1 MLNDQMLQLAFSVY
15 NNPGVYA
22 LLLGSGVSRSASIPT
37 GWEVVT
43 DLINQAAA
51 ALGEPSPKV
60 PETWFKQR
68 FGQEPGYD
76 ALLEALGKSSF
87 ERNAILRHYFEPTDT
102 EREQGIKLPTAA
114 HRAIAWLIKQ
124 GYFRVVVTTNFDRL
138 LEIAL
143 EDEGVRP
150 DVISTQAQLE
160 GMRPLQHSNITIIKL
175 HGDYLDGNFK
185 NTAEELAVYTDEMNA
200 LLDRIFDEYGLVV
213 CGWSGEWDGAL
224 REAIERTSQ
233 RRYSTYWLSYT
244 LPQERARKLI
254 DHRDAQM
261 IANMNSDDFF
271 DNLRKMVFA
280 LERSNRNSPLSVTVA
295 VQHTKR
301 LIPSPGTYIEL
312 EEFFRSEVE
321 RAFEIFTNEDF
332 IKRRTETVQAS
343 QGRQE
348 IFQAIWELYYEV
360 TEIALNMAAMIAW
373 YGTGDHSRYF
383 TEAIERWIE
392 LPFDKN
398 NHEEQFNIW
407 RFIPAL
413 SLIYV
418 VGIASAGNKN
428 WTHLPAILRQPRV
441 LSRRKNQNL
450 MVIEVIGDEVILD
463 GLLRSLEL
471 SHFPVLLCTMLRRIF
486 QELMPSEQNYGRAF
500 DVFDMFWGLLY
511 LDQHSESGRD
521 WEPGFSLVFE
531 GRSWKYL
538 ADFWKQAAIQGKDWQ
553 ILQLGLFEGQT
564 DRVQNALELFV
575 RFIHRVQEGKGFMNR
590 LPNYPQVY
598 NDHRPDV
605 IRSGTISVPR
615 R

>member
-43 DLINQAAA
+43 DLINQAAL
-51 ALGEPSPKV
+51 ALGEDL
-60 PETWFKQR
+60 PEMPEVWFKQR

-87 ERNAILRHYFEPTDT
+87 ERNAILRRYFEPTDK
-102 EREQGIKLPTAA
+102 EREQGIKLPAAA
-114 HRAIAWLIKQ
+114 HRAIAWFIKQ

-138 LEIAL
+138 LEMAL
-143 EDEGVRP
+143 EDEGIRP
-150 DVISTQAQLE
+150 DVISSQSQLE

-213 CGWSGEWDGAL
+213 CGWSGEWDTAL
-224 REAIERTSQ
+224 RQAIERTVQ
-233 RRYSTYWLSYT
+233 RRYSTFWLSYT
-244 LPQERARKLI
+244 SPQKRAQKLI

-261 IANMNSDDFF
+261 IANMSSDDFF
-271 DNLRKMVFA
+271 GNLRKMVFA
-280 LERSNRNSPLSVTVA
+280 LERSNKNNPLSVTVA

-301 LIPSPGTYIEL
+301 LIPDAGSYIEL

-321 RAFEIFTNEDF
+321 RAFGIFTSEDF
-332 IKRRTETVQAS
+332 IEQRVETVQAS
-343 QGRQE
+343 QDRQKT
-348 IFQAIWELYYEV
+348 FRAVWELYYEV
-360 TEIALNMAAMIAW
+360 TEIPLNMAAVIAW
-373 YGTGDHSRYF
+373 YGTNNHSRYF

-392 LPFDKN
+392 LPFNKN
-398 NHEEQFNIW
+398 DHDERFNIW
-407 RFIPAL
+407 RFLPVL

-418 VGIASAGNKN
+418 TGVALAGNQN
-428 WTHLPAILRQPRV
+428 WTHLPAILKHPRV
-441 LSRRKNQNL
+441 LSPRKNQTL
-450 MVIEVIGDEVILD
+450 AVTEVIGDEVILD
-463 GLLRSLEL
+463 GLLRGMEL
-471 SHFPVLLCTMLRRIF
+471 DRFPISICTMLRQIF

-511 LDQHSESGRD
+511 LDQYSESGRD
-521 WEPGFSLVFE
+521 WEPGFSLIYE

-538 ADFWKQAAIQGKDWQ
+538 TDFWKQAATQGKDWQ
-553 ILQLGLFEGQT
+553 VLQLGLFEGET
-564 DRVQNALELFV
+564 DRVQNALE
-575 RFIHRVQEGKGFMNR
+575 RFIRFVHGVQEGKAFMNR
-590 LPNYPQVY
+590 LPDYAQVY

-605 IRSGTISVPR
+605 IRSGTIPIPKR
-615 R
+615 